1 MNVIVIGCGRIGAQL
16 AYNMYK
22 RGHKVSVIDE
32 NEKSFGNLPADF
44 EGRLHEGD
52 ALNQDILLR
61 AGIDRCDALAAVTN
75 YDPLNAVISH
85 VARQKYAVPNV
96 VARNYN
102 PHLRGLFED
111 FNIQVVSSTSW
122 GAQRIEEML
131 TDTTVRT
138 VFSAGNGEVEVYEL
152 NIPPAWGNRKVNDLV
167 TCGACKWLAVTR
179 AGNAFLPDG
188 DTVLEEGDIL
198 TVAAT
203 MDGIFDTRRNL
214 NAGKGG

>member
-16 AYNMYK
+16 AYSMFK
-22 RGHKVSVIDE
+22 RGHKVAVVDE

-52 ALNQDILLR
+52 ALNQDVLLR
-61 AGIDRCDALAAVTN
+61 AGIDHCDALAAVTN
-75 YDPLNAVISH
+75 YDPLNVVISH
-85 VARQKYAVPNV
+85 VARSKYAVPSV

-102 PHLRGLFED
+102 PHLRKLYED

-131 TDTTVRT
+131 TDTSVRT

-152 NIPPAWGNRKVNDLV
+152 NIPAAWGKRKVQELI
-167 TCGACKWLAVTR
+167 TCGECKWLAVTR
-179 AGNAFLPDG
+179 AGNAFLPDA
-188 DTVLEEGDIL
+188 DTILEVGDIL

-214 NAGKGG
+214 TSGKEG